1 VAGVGLNDSR
11 WAVGSKGQKTVPT
24 TTIEE
29 LSDSIDSFDI
39 ILVPG
44 GVVASKYLASRK
56 DVLEI
61 VKKHYDSGKLS
72 TFLCAGPYVAKA
84 AGIHL
89 GKKLTSNPFVE
100 ADFNKEYDYQQDRV
114 VIDGNMI
121 TR

>member
-1 VAGVGLNDSR
+1 
-11 WAVGSKGQKTVPT
+11 
-24 TTIEE
+24 
-29 LSDSIDSFDI
+29 
-39 ILVPG
+39 VPG

-89 GKKLTSNPFVE
+89 GRKLTSNPFVE
-100 ADFNKEYDYQQDRV
+100 ADFNEEYDYQKDRV

>member
-1 VAGVGLNDSR
+1 MGT
-11 WAVGSKGQKTVPT
+11 KGQKTVPT

-29 LSDSIDSFDI
+29 IGETAHSFDI

-61 VKKHYDSGKLS
+61 VRRHYDAGKLS

-84 AGIHL
+84 AGIHT

-100 ADFNKEYDYQQDRV
+100 ADFTKDYNYQQDRV
-114 VIDGNMI
+114 VVDGNMI